1 MTPSTTSLYRQVA
14 AEGATYIGLLTVVL
28 DSLAEDLRL
37 AGLAAASRDIPARC
51 AASNHA
57 FLLLAHLESWATD
70 LDEPALKAS
79 LLTFYSYVRSTL
91 TTLQAH
97 TTEQPFL
104 DLAVHVTEL
113 RITWQ
118 TKEASL
124 RQGHSVVDSPPAT
137 RHPASVHSASV
148 QVTASH
154 PADPEPAQPRTL
166 RWSA

>member
-37 AGLAAASRDIPARC
+37 AGIAATCGDISARC

-70 LDEPALKAS
+70 LDEPALKSS
-79 LLTFYSYVRSTL
+79 LLAFYNYVRATL
-91 TTLQAH
+91 TTLQTQ
-97 TTEQPFL
+97 TTQQPFL
-104 DLAVHVTEL
+104 DLATHVTQL

-124 RQGHSVVDSPPAT
+124 RQQQSRPTPSSTPAPSLAT
-137 RHPASVHSASV
+137 EITHRSLS
-148 QVTASH
+148 
-154 PADPEPAQPRTL
+154 
-166 RWSA
+166 WSA